1 MSTTVLFLKLTV
13 NGAAVN
19 GDATESH
26 FERQIELQG
35 LEWEMN
41 SSHEPVADARDTRK
55 VKTTN
60 RPKRVTLSKAF
71 DRSTTNLCTYM
82 AQHKQFSEAVIK
94 MVKAFAGDQGPRTL
108 IDIFL
113 TKGYVE
119 TVSLNASESS
129 LSVAVKESVTL
140 SFETMKI
147 VYHPDSPT
155 GRGDGPPTTFTLELP
170 SEVE

>member
-1 MSTTVLFLKLTV
+1 MSTPFLFLKLTV
-13 NGAAVN
+13 NGARIN
-19 GDATESH
+19 GDATEQH

-60 RPKRVTLSKAF
+60 RPKRVTLTKSF
-71 DRSTTNLCTYM
+71 DRSTTNLCTFM
-82 AQHKQFSEAVIK
+82 AQHKQFSEAVIM
-94 MVKAFAGDQGPRTL
+94 MVKRFAGSEGPRTL
-108 IDIFL
+108 IDVIL

-119 TVSLNASESS
+119 TVSLTASESS
-129 LSVAVKESVTL
+129 QSVAVRESVTL
-140 SFETMKI
+140 SFETLKI